1 MKLKGTA
8 MVEAYIALGSNI
20 GDREANI
27 KKAVDLLK
35 EKTKIVKTSALYE
48 TKPMYIEEQGWFL
61 NSTAKIDT
69 QLTLRELLFFLKNI
83 EQKLGRKPV
92 ERNGPRIIDLDI
104 LFYGTQV
111 VNEKDLQI
119 PHPKMDERAF
129 VLVPLAEIAPSLIHP
144 ISKKTI
150 VQLLSELDY
159 DKSEIRAQKNKARA
173 DEYHESLR

>member
-1 MKLKGTA
+1 

-27 KKAVDLLK
+27 KKAFDLLK
-35 EKTKIVKTSALYE
+35 EKTKIIKTSALYE
-48 TKPMYIEEQGWFL
+48 TKPMYIKEQGWFL

-111 VNEKDLQI
+111 VNKKDLQI
-119 PHPKMDERAF
+119 PHPKMVERAF

-173 DEYHESLR
+173 ADE